1 MEETDKVHKIRHSA
15 AHLLAQAVKQLYPE
29 VKLGIGPVIENGF
42 YYDFFRKEPF
52 IPDDLKNISKRMKEL
67 LRKNIAI
74 EEKKLDEDKIKD
86 YLKSEP
92 LKKELFDE
100 LVEQGEKP
108 TFFQQEEF
116 IDLCRGPHVPNTKDL
131 KNFALTKVSGA
142 YWKGDSSNIQL
153 QRIYGVAF
161 ETEEELKEYLHRM
174 EEAEKYNH
182 SKIGEEMELFTIFNS
197 IGKGLP
203 IWLPKGEI
211 IKEEIEKFAIETE
224 NKAGFVRVSTPLI
237 AKKELFLR
245 SGHLPHY
252 ADSMY
257 PPMKM
262 DDGEYYLKAM
272 NCPMHHLIFSR
283 KVRSYRELPL
293 RIAEYGVCHRN
304 ELSGTLSGLQ
314 RVRMMKM
321 NDAHIYCTKDQIEE
335 EIEGVLAMVKYYY
348 EVFGFKDYSFR
359 LSLWDSKNKEKY
371 IDEPENWEY
380 SEEILRR
387 VLKKLNLK
395 FDEVKNEAAF
405 YGPKIDV
412 QLKNIYGK
420 EETMSTVQ
428 LDFAAKKRFELH
440 YDDAEGKQNNEVFVI
455 HRAPLSTHERFIAF
469 LIEACKGKFPL
480 WLSPVQVKI
489 VTVNDGNIEYA
500 EKIMRLLKEKGIR
513 VELDKRAESI
523 GKKVRTAII
532 EKVNYI
538 VTIGEQEISEDIL
551 SIRDREGKLEKQKI
565 DYFISNLT
573 EEIRKK
579 C

>member
-131 KNFALTKVSGA
+131 KNFELTKVSGA

-500 EKIMRLLKEKGIR
+500 EKVMRLLKEKGIR

>member
-42 YYDFFRKEPF
+42 YYDFLRKEPF
-52 IPDDLKNISKRMKEL
+52 IPEDLKNISKRMKEL

-74 EEKKLDEDKIKD
+74 EK
-86 YLKSEP
+86 
-92 LKKELFDE
+92 
-100 LVEQGEKP
+100 
-108 TFFQQEEF
+108 
-116 IDLCRGPHVPNTKDL
+116 
-131 KNFALTKVSGA
+131 
-142 YWKGDSSNIQL
+142 
-153 QRIYGVAF
+153 
-161 ETEEELKEYLHRM
+161 EELEEYLQRM

-272 NCPMHHLIFSR
+272 NCPMHHLIFSK

-321 NDAHIYCTKDQIEE
+321 NDAHIYCTKDQIED
-335 EIEGVLAMVKYYY
+335 EIEGVLGMVKYYY
-348 EVFGFKDYSFR
+348 EIFGFKDYSFR

-412 QLKNIYGK
+412 QLKNVYG
-420 EETMSTVQ
+420 
-428 LDFAAKKRFELH
+428 
-440 YDDAEGKQNNEVFVI
+440 
-455 HRAPLSTHERFIAF
+455 
-469 LIEACKGKFPL
+469 
-480 WLSPVQVKI
+480 
-489 VTVNDGNIEYA
+489 
-500 EKIMRLLKEKGIR
+500 
-513 VELDKRAESI
+513 
-523 GKKVRTAII
+523 
-532 EKVNYI
+532 
-538 VTIGEQEISEDIL
+538 
-551 SIRDREGKLEKQKI
+551 
-565 DYFISNLT
+565 
-573 EEIRKK
+573 
-579 C
+579 